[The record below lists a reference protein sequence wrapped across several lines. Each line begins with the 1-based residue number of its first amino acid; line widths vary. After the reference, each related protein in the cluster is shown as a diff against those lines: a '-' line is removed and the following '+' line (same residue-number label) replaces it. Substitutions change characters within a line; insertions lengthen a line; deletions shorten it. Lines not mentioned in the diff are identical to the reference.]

1 MASSSKN
8 RSRAMDA
15 YRVQLEQ
22 IQGIITDLKD
32 RQRRSYESSK
42 KLSLLTSV
50 AVGLYEETD
59 KLSKKAPAERVTD
72 LMLEQVN
79 DVIRET
85 KELITD
91 DTYVQRL
98 NEFVAAGDNPEL
110 RDVLVVLRQL
120 RQGMQRYEQVLSS
133 FQLRALKVISEAQTV
148 ATSLEYYLEVSEAPT
163 KSYVKEILDTIDED
177 WFKWSTI
184 DRVDIF
190 NIGRLEHINISER
203 FSTD

>member
-1 MASSSKN
+1 MANSSKTKSSAKDG
-8 RSRAMDA
+8 RKD
-15 YRVQLEQ
+15 QLEQ
-22 IQGIITDLKD
+22 IQGIIIALKE
-32 RQRRSYESSK
+32 RLKSSYDSSK

-120 RQGMQRYEQVLSS
+120 RQGMQRYEQGLSG
-133 FQLRALKVISEAQTV
+133 FQRRALAKITEARTV
-148 ATSLEYYLEVSEAPT
+148 ATALEYNLSTNDPIA
-163 KSYVKEILDTIDED
+163 KSYVEGLLGNINED
-177 WFKWSTI
+177 WFKYSSAYGKE
-184 DRVDIF
+184 IF
-190 NIGRLEHINISER
+190 NMEKLDHIDISEH
-203 FSTD
+203 FDAD

>member
-1 MASSSKN
+1 MANSSKN
-8 RSRAMDA
+8 KSKAMAGHKD
-15 YRVQLEQ
+15 QLEQ
-22 IQGIITDLKD
+22 IQGIISALKE
-32 RQRRSYESSK
+32 RQQRSYENSK
-42 KLSLLTSV
+42 KLGLLTSV

-85 KELITD
+85 KELIID

-120 RQGMQRYEQVLSS
+120 RQGMQRYEQRLTS
-133 FQLRALKVISEAQTV
+133 FQMRALKVISEARTI
-148 ATSLEYYLEVSEAPT
+148 ATSMEYYLEVGEAPT
-163 KSYVKEILDTIDED
+163 QDYIKEILGTIEDD
-177 WFKWSTI
+177 WFKWSTV
-184 DRVDIF
+184 DRTNIF
-190 NIGRLEHINISER
+190 NLGRLEHINIDER
-203 FSTD
+203 FSAD